1 MSDVIVVT
9 GATGN
14 VGRSLVEQLLAAGA
28 PVRALTRD
36 PERAALPSGAAVERA
51 AFGTGEALGPLFTG
65 ADAVFLNLTAVGA
78 DAGRVLDAAAAAGV
92 RRVVLLSSTTVTGTP
107 ADRDNAIAARH
118 AAVEEAIRA
127 SGLEWTFVRG
137 GMFATNALTW
147 YAPQIRAGDV
157 VRGPYADAVAAPV
170 HEADLA
176 AVAAAAL
183 LDRDGTHRGAVYRV
197 TGPRALTA
205 AEQVR
210 TIGEAIG
217 RDLRFEE
224 LPRQDAVRR
233 LTEQGMPP
241 QFAESLLDTFAAM
254 VGGEPEISHD
264 TERVTGRPGLDYARW
279 AADHAADFTAG

>member
-1 MSDVIVVT
+1 MIVVT

-36 PERAALPSGAAVERA
+36 PARAALPAGAAVERA
-51 AFGTGEALGPLFTG
+51 AFGAGEVLDPLFAG
-65 ADAVFLNLTAVGA
+65 AEAVFLNLSAVGP
-78 DAGRVLDAAAAAGV
+78 DAGRVLDAAVAAGV
-92 RRVVLLSSTTVTGTP
+92 RRVVLLSSTTVTDTP
-107 ADRDNAIAARH
+107 ADREDAIAARH
-118 AAVEEAIRA
+118 AAVEDAIRA

-137 GMFATNALTW
+137 GMFATNALSW

-157 VRGPYADAVAAPV
+157 VRGPYAEAAAAPV

-183 LDRDGTHRGAVYRV
+183 LDRDGTHRSAVYRV

-205 AEQVR
+205 AGQVR

-224 LPRQDAVRR
+224 LPRQDAVRQM
-233 LTEQGMPP
+233 TAQGMPP
-241 QFAESLLDTFAAM
+241 QFAESLLDAFAAM
-254 VGGEPEISHD
+254 VGSEPEITHD

-279 AADHAADFTAG
+279 AADHAADFAAR